1 MRFSTCS
8 APSNVHGSRTAC
20 ALMVMPRSRSMSIL
34 SRYCAR
40 MCRLSTS
47 PVRSSIRSA
56 NVDLPWSMWAMM
68 QKFRMRAGSVDT
80 HHRGTSRRSRRPL
93 LGGGWGGGRM
103 SGMGIGPAAEG
114 VRVAYDALPP
124 AVHDWVETTLAS
136 PVVQAQTQP
145 GGFSPGV
152 AARLVCADGSRA
164 FVKAVSAEVNPESP
178 TLHRREI
185 EVLRALPADLPVPRL
200 MAAYDE
206 TPWVVLLIDDVDGE
220 QPRLPWD
227 EAELERVLALAR
239 TVNAVTGV
247 ALGSIGERLAEWAGW
262 TKLAAGDGPADPWAR
277 QHLDA
282 LVALEQTVEQA
293 TGGEHLLHVDFRA
306 DNVLLGNGHDWL
318 VDWPWARVGAP
329 WVDVALAAPCIALQG
344 GPNPDELLQRAGVSA
359 EAEAVNAVAAAF
371 AGVMV
376 YLSVQPPPPGIPTV
390 REFQAAQGRIAMDWL
405 RTRTRW

>member
-1 MRFSTCS
+1 MRLRTCS
-8 APSNVHGSRTAC
+8 SPSNVHGSRTAC

-40 MCRLSTS
+40 MFRLSTR

-80 HHRGTSRRSRRPL
+80 HH
-93 LGGGWGGGRM
+93 GRM
-103 SGMGIGPAAEG
+103 TVPPAAG
-114 VRVAYDALPP
+114 VRVAYDALPAP
-124 AVHDWVETTLAS
+124 VRGWVNAALGS
-136 PVVQAQTQP
+136 PVVQARTQP

-152 AARLVCADGSRA
+152 AARLVGADGRRA
-164 FVKAVSAEVNPESP
+164 FVKAVSAEANPDSP

-185 EVLRALPADLPVPRL
+185 EVLRARPADLPVPRL

-227 EAELERVLALAR
+227 DAELERVLALAR
-239 TVNAVTGV
+239 TVNAVTGG
-247 ALGSIGERLAEWAGW
+247 ALGSIGGGPAEWAGW

-277 QHLDA
+277 RHLDA

-306 DNVLLGNGHDWL
+306 DNVLLGRGRDWL

-329 WVDVALAAPCIALQG
+329 WVDVVLGAPCIALQG
-344 GPNPDELLQRAGVSA
+344 GPNPDDLLQRAGVSA

-376 YLSVQPPPPGIPTV
+376 YLSVQPPPPGIP
-390 REFQAAQGRIAMDWL
+390 
-405 RTRTRW
+405 